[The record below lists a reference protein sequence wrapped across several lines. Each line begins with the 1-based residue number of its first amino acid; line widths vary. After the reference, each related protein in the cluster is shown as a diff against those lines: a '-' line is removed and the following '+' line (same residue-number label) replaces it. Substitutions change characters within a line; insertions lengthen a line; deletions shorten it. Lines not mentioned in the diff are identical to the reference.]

1 MHRWRTGA
9 GLPVLDAVDAGITG
23 PLRQRIDGS
32 LARQGEML
40 RHLTRW
46 FGPYPFETIGGV
58 IDDLDIGFALENQTR
73 PVYSPVFWDLPQFPT
88 LGDDVVVH
96 EIAHQW
102 YGDSVGVDRWQDIWL
117 NEGFATYAEWLWQ
130 RAEHGFTPAEIFRA
144 NYQAIP
150 ARDDFWSVRIGDP
163 GTDALFSG
171 PVYLR
176 GAMTLQA
183 LRATIGREDF
193 FRVLRAWGGSIA
205 TATAALRTSSAC
217 RSGSPV
223 RSCRRCS
230 ALGSSPAGS
239 RPSRDPAPLT
249 GPRPGR
255 WRTHVCSRSSTA
267 GGAASRLAWSS
278 GPGSAASWRTC
289 W

>member
-1 MHRWRTGA
+1 
-9 GLPVLDAVDAGITG
+9 
-23 PLRQRIDGS
+23 
-32 LARQGEML
+32 ML

-102 YGDSVGVDRWQDIWL
+102 YGDSVAVDRWQDIWL

-193 FRVLRAWGGSIA
+193 FRVLRAWARVHRNGNGS
-205 TATAALRTSSAC
+205 TADFVRLSERVSGEELSPLFRAWLFTSGKPTLPRSSAAH
-217 RSGSPV
+217 R
-223 RSCRRCS
+223 
-230 ALGSSPAGS
+230 SSPGS
-239 RPSRDPAPLT
+239 VADARLLAVVD
-249 GPRPGR
+249 R
-255 WRTHVCSRSSTA
+255 WRGGLETRLELRSR
-267 GGAASRLAWSS
+267 
-278 GPGSAASWRTC
+278 
-289 W
+289 